1 MPVAYLPV
9 QDRFQLSCTA
19 ARKLPVKVFFKKW
32 QGQYD
37 LNSQPTV
44 LETVALPVE
53 LYPFFA
59 LKQKSTASPKTPA
72 SPPKQSNCRHRS
84 LTYPF

>member
-1 MPVAYLPV
+1 MTGHVIRKNIHFAYILPRWVNMPVAYLPE
-9 QDRFQLSCTA
+9 QDRFQLSCSA

-53 LYPFFA
+53 LYPF
-59 LKQKSTASPKTPA
+59 L
-72 SPPKQSNCRHRS
+72 
-84 LTYPF
+84 L